1 MKKRRHKGLGSI
13 VKIGKTYYL
22 RIKIKD
28 KIRGK
33 YKVIV
38 KTLHTSNED
47 EAKINADAIA
57 KPLMA
62 ATTKEEFAVHIGQS
76 KRIIKKWGRGISID
90 DVWKRFIKDSKRR
103 NCSDVT
109 LKRYGQYWERFKK
122 WLTGEYPEFNQIS
135 EITDEAASEYC
146 GELQTPK
153 IKKIG
158 RRKIKLG
165 ISGRAFNAHLQ
176 ALRLVFKIVGN
187 EETKNPFRDAV
198 VVKKQT
204 HLVSRKEFSEDEV
217 LKILDSFHDKK
228 LKVKY
233 KKEMEVLFNL
243 GAWTGLR
250 LGDCALIEWHNVNFE
265 GNRILCMPMK
275 TIRREKSIVIPMHP
289 RLRGILEQAF
299 KEKKNTTYVQPAIAS
314 YYKKN
319 PFGLQKELRTIF
331 SFSGFKANM
340 LMDDEKKYGLR
351 MKSSSVYGFHSFRHS
366 FVSFCSQKGVPPA
379 VVQAIVGHGSPAMTR
394 HYTHIGEESIRSA
407 IKALPMGGEH
417 SSEMKRDE
425 DKVARGARLEAV
437 IKKAIS
443 IIKKTELPNKA
454 KLELLKTLE
463 SEV

>member
-76 KRIIKKWGRGISID
+76 KRIIKRWGKGILID

-103 NCSDVT
+103 NCSGVT

-122 WLTGEYPEFNQIS
+122 WLAGKYSELNQIS
-135 EITDEAASEYC
+135 EITDELASEYC
-146 GELQTPK
+146 CELQK
-153 IKKIG
+153 SKVKKIG
-158 RRKIKLG
+158 KRKIKFG

-176 ALRLVFKIVGN
+176 ALRLVFKVVGN
-187 EETKNPFRDAV
+187 EETRNPFREV
-198 VVKKQT
+198 VVAKQQT
-204 HLVSRKEFSEDEV
+204 RLVSRKEFSEDEV

-233 KKEMEVLFNL
+233 KKEMEILFNL
-243 GAWTGLR
+243 GVWTGLR
-250 LGDCALIEWHNVNFE
+250 LGDCALIEWQNIDFE
-265 GNRILCMPMK
+265 GDRILCTPMK
-275 TIRREKSIVIPMHP
+275 TIRSGKSIVIPMHS
-289 RLRGILEQAF
+289 RLRNVLNQAF
-299 KEKKNTTYVQPAIAS
+299 KERKKGGYVQPGIAA

-319 PFGLQKELRTIF
+319 PYGLQKELRAIF
-331 SFSGFKANM
+331 SFSGFAANL
-340 LMDDEKKYGLR
+340 LMEDEQKYGLR

-366 FVSFCSQKGVPPA
+366 FVSFCAQKGVPSA

-394 HYTHIGEESIRSA
+394 HYTHIGEESIRNA
-407 IKALPMGGEH
+407 IKALPMGEERVVADQGDSDMRGQNEQLGE
-417 SSEMKRDE
+417 R
-425 DKVARGARLEAV
+425 
-437 IKKAIS
+437 INKAIS
-443 IIKKTELPNKA
+443 LIKSNNK
-454 KLELLKTLE
+454 LNLKFKE
-463 SEV
+463 SVLSILRG